1 MAFFATRLGWHQIQ
15 QLGPHHLLEH
25 ACRQRVRLG
34 VVPDVDVQP
43 VHHIEMRIGEQ
54 LLHGRIAHLGC
65 NPLPHERLKVR
76 SRREWLHIVQR
87 GQGGLLRGLWLRRN
101 RGLRQGLLLN
111 CWSTRRGH
119 SPLLVLFRARFSQQ
133 PPRSGVLLA
142 A

>member
-1 MAFFATRLGWHQIQ
+1 MTLFAILWGWHQIQ
-15 QLGPHHLLEH
+15 QLGTHHLLEH
-25 ACRQRVRLG
+25 ACGQRVGLG

-87 GQGGLLRGLWLRRN
+87 GQGCLLRGLWLRRN

-111 CWSTRRGH
+111 CWSTRRGYR
-119 SPLLVLFRARFSQQ
+119 SILVLFHALLSRQ